1 MATPT
6 DSYPRTTVPLIAALP
21 VFIIGCV
28 FLEGVWRIVAIVI
41 LLLLVAALSGTVG
54 ALVRKQRDAKNLT

>member
-1 MATPT
+1 MASPT
-6 DSYPRTTVPLIAALP
+6 DSYTRTTVPLIAALP
-21 VFIIGCV
+21 VFIIGSV

-54 ALVRKQRDAKNLT
+54 AQIKKQRDAKNLT